1 MGNKQSSEEG
11 KDRSLTTSSKLSKSQ
26 KKSRAKTNAKG
37 TDTKTAND
45 TNNKQEAPQTVN
57 TTPNQQKTIQSSE
70 NDITKPEQPKTQ
82 QQNGTQSA
90 SQPPSQASTTY
101 AQSPNTSLNIS
112 RRPAELQSSLAQ
124 LGLTNSN
131 PDTDDV
137 QTDSTPV
144 SRAKID
150 FQYVSNQKRSA
161 EASKAKFTN
170 LHFIPFWLSSAKY
183 TAHHPGTPY
192 LPLPG
197 KLGQIPYHLGW
208 ALMRFTLFFSHFAF
222 FFWIAQVS
230 KKKSN
235 FKGSHCWV

>member
-1 MGNKQSSEEG
+1 MVPFCGWEMPLQYKMSIIESHLHCR
-11 KDRSLTTSSKLSKSQ
+11 KSASLFDVSHMQQLRFVGLHEK
-26 KKSRAKTNAKG
+26 
-37 TDTKTAND
+37 
-45 TNNKQEAPQTVN
+45 
-57 TTPNQQKTIQSSE
+57 QKTKI
-70 NDITKPEQPKTQ
+70 KPEQPKTQ

-170 LHFIPFWLSSAKY
+170 LHFIPF
-183 TAHHPGTPY
+183 
-192 LPLPG
+192 
-197 KLGQIPYHLGW
+197 
-208 ALMRFTLFFSHFAF
+208 
-222 FFWIAQVS
+222 
-230 KKKSN
+230 
-235 FKGSHCWV
+235 